1 MPGSFKDLG
10 MKCMLAKFVQ
20 WLLTAEWEE
29 PWLTVASNLLEHA
42 EAGKNCFKN
51 IRTLPKLRTPCKK
64 NNWMVWK
71 QT

>member
-1 MPGSFKDLG
+1 MS
-10 MKCMLAKFVQ
+10 AKFVQ

-42 EAGKNCFKN
+42 EADKNCFKN
-51 IRTLPKLRTPCKK
+51 LGVSLPKLRTPCKK

>member
-10 MKCMLAKFVQ
+10 MKCMSAKFVQ

-29 PWLTVASNLLEHA
+29 PWMTVASNLLEHA

-51 IRTLPKLRTPCKK
+51 IGTLCP
-64 NNWMVWK
+64 N
-71 QT
+71 